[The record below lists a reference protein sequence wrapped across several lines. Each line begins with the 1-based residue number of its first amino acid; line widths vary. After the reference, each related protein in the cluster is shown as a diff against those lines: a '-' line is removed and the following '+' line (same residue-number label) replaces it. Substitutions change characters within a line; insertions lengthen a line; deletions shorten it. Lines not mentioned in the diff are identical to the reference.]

1 MILAM
6 NKACNKGPDRQSPD
20 LNPIQ
25 SFHVT
30 SELLGHA
37 HLTVLQFFTL
47 QLYFQPLPLP
57 LPDIRK
63 ILAQL
68 YSYDTTVM

>member
-6 NKACNKGPDRQSPD
+6 NKACNKGPD

-25 SFHVT
+25 SFRVT

-47 QLYFQPLPLP
+47 QLYFQPF
-57 LPDIRK
+57 
-63 ILAQL
+63 Q
-68 YSYDTTVM
+68 V

>member
-37 HLTVLQFFTL
+37 HLIVLQFFTL
-47 QLYFQPLPLP
+47 QLYFQPF
-57 LPDIRK
+57 
-63 ILAQL
+63 Q
-68 YSYDTTVM
+68 V